1 MKKTIFLIV
10 ILAMTLSIFALPT
23 FCIAQENG
31 AEVAYSEYIADF
43 DSGCVLGAHNEN
55 SKHEIASM
63 VKIMTANIVFEEIEK
78 GAFALDDKIVVS
90 SVASG
95 MGGSQMFLD
104 ANSEYKVSDLLKG
117 IIVVSA
123 NDASVAMAE
132 KIAGSQDAF
141 VNIMNERAQSWGM
154 TNTKFVNATGLPS
167 AEEQFSTA
175 KDVNIMTRK
184 LMSHDKY
191 YQFAKIWLEDFVHPS
206 GRVTQLANTN
216 KLIRFYNG
224 CVGGKTGYT
233 DKAGF
238 CLSACAMRNDLKVV
252 ATVVGVKDS
261 KTRFA
266 KVTKMFD
273 SAFAT
278 YKNKIVYK
286 SGEKM
291 DSQLTVRN
299 SPIATI
305 DVTPQQ
311 NVAILEKNGAKLT
324 DIRVEMNENMR
335 APIAKNDVVGKII
348 ISTAD
353 GEKTI
358 NLLSMIDAP
367 KSTYLDWLR
376 KIALYW

>member
-1 MKKTIFLIV
+1 MGNDEHKICQRDW
-10 ILAMTLSIFALPT
+10 FA
-23 FCIAQENG
+23 
-31 AEVAYSEYIADF
+31 VD
-43 DSGCVLGAHNEN
+43 
-55 SKHEIASM
+55 
-63 VKIMTANIVFEEIEK
+63 
-78 GAFALDDKIVVS
+78 
-90 SVASG
+90 
-95 MGGSQMFLD
+95 
-104 ANSEYKVSDLLKG
+104 
-117 IIVVSA
+117 
-123 NDASVAMAE
+123 
-132 KIAGSQDAF
+132 
-141 VNIMNERAQSWGM
+141 R
-154 TNTKFVNATGLPS
+154 
-167 AEEQFSTA
+167 STA

-278 YKNKIVYK
+278 YKNKIIYK

-299 SPIATI
+299 SPIASI

-324 DIRVEMNENMR
+324 EIRVEMNENMR
-335 APIAKNDVVGKII
+335 APIAKNDVVGKIV